1 MTGIITIVI
10 SCLFV
15 SNIIL
20 SSFLGICP
28 FLGISKKP
36 KNAIG
41 MGLALTF
48 VVTMSALICYC
59 IQRFIF
65 VPLSMAVSEGTDPG
79 LFDFLQ
85 LIVFI
90 LVIASFVQLVEF
102 FMKKY
107 MKGLYKALGIYLP
120 LITTNCVVLFV
131 AQTVAKY
138 GMTREGVEFSF
149 KVGSYVV
156 NNFGEMLLY
165 AVATSIG
172 YMLVITLF
180 SFIRVRIDSQDT
192 PKPFKGNAIAL
203 IATALIVLAFNAFV
217 GLV

>member
-1 MTGIITIVI
+1 MGEIIAIVI

-36 KNAIG
+36 SNAIG
-41 MGLALTF
+41 MGLALIF
-48 VVTMSALICYC
+48 VVTLSAIICYC
-59 IQRFIF
+59 IQRFIL
-65 VPLSMAVSEGTDPG
+65 VPLG
-79 LFDFLQ
+79 LDYLS
-85 LIVFI
+85 LLVFI
-90 LVIASFVQLVEF
+90 LVIASFVQFVEF

-131 AQTVAKY
+131 AQQVAAYTMVKGEAIFDY
-138 GMTREGVEFSF
+138 
-149 KVGSYVV
+149 
-156 NNFGEMLLY
+156 NFLTMIVY
-165 AVATSIG
+165 ALATAVG

-180 SFIRVRIDSQDT
+180 SFIRVRIDSQET

-203 IATALIVLAFNAFV
+203 ITTALMVLAFAAFV

>member
-1 MTGIITIVI
+1 MGGIIAIVI

-36 KNAIG
+36 GNAIG
-41 MGLALTF
+41 MGFALIF
-48 VVTMSALICYC
+48 VVTMSAIICYC
-59 IQRFIF
+59 IERFILQ
-65 VPLSMAVSEGTDPG
+65 PLG
-79 LFDFLQ
+79 LDYLQ

-90 LVIASFVQLVEF
+90 LVIASFVQFVEF

-107 MKGLYKALGIYLP
+107 MKSLYKALGIYLP

-131 AQTVAKY
+131 AQQVAAY
-138 GMTREGVEFSF
+138 SVTRTGVVWDFDF
-149 KVGSYVV
+149 LT
-156 NNFGEMLLY
+156 MLVY
-165 AVATSIG
+165 AIATAVG

-180 SFIRVRIDSQDT
+180 SFIRVRVDSQDT

-203 IATALIVLAFNAFV
+203 ITTALMVLAFSAFV